1 MCKEE
6 ASVLSQYFNIS
17 LQVQYISV
25 HSREHKTPLKNQTSV
40 LECRVMFYVTPVC
53 MCKEKKLLAL
63 SKIIIYIYIY
73 IYICYTLIVQIIVTL
88 NNCDGFILFALG
100 DTQKYSI

>member
-1 MCKEE
+1 MCVCEEE

-63 SKIIIYIYIY
+63 SKIIL
-73 IYICYTLIVQIIVTL
+73 YICYTRGGSLHIFNRPHVRSLRVSVME
-88 NNCDGFILFALG
+88 G
-100 DTQKYSI
+100 

>member
-1 MCKEE
+1 M
-6 ASVLSQYFNIS
+6 LSQYFNIS

-63 SKIIIYIYIY
+63 SKITL
-73 IYICYTLIVQIIVTL
+73 YICYTYTFELVSHSEKGLV
-88 NNCDGFILFALG
+88 
-100 DTQKYSI
+100 